1 MPDAATPNLP
11 SRDFDATIA
20 FFGPL
25 GFEPTYRD
33 EHWMILARGNAI
45 LEFFPY
51 PDLDPA
57 TSSFGSCLRLDD
69 ADSFYQACVR
79 AGITETT
86 TGSPRLHPLRLEPWG
101 GRVGA
106 LIDPDGTLLRI
117 ISNNMFDMIS

>member
-1 MPDAATPNLP
+1 MADKATPNLP
-11 SRDFDATIA
+11 SRDFDATIT

-25 GFEPTYRD
+25 GFDLTYRD
-33 EHWMILARGNAI
+33 AHWMILARGGAI

-69 ADSFYQACVR
+69 ADLFYSTCVG
-79 AGITETT
+79 AGIAETSV
-86 TGSPRLHPLRLEPWG
+86 GWPRLHPLRMEPWG

-106 LIDPDGTLLRI
+106 LIDLDGTLLRI
-117 ISNNMFDMIS
+117 ISNDHD

>member
-1 MPDAATPNLP
+1 MVDQATPNLP

-25 GFEPTYRD
+25 GFELAYRD
-33 EHWMILARGNAI
+33 EHWMILERGSAT

-51 PDLDPA
+51 LDLDPA

-69 ADSFYQACVR
+69 ADLFYLTCVA
-79 AGITETT
+79 AGIAETSS
-86 TGSPRLHPLRLEPWG
+86 GLPRLHPLKTEPWG

-106 LIDPDGTLLRI
+106 LIDPDGSLLRI
-117 ISNNMFDMIS
+117 ISNDYD